1 MYKFLEQT
9 VAGYMT
15 RAVRTVTRERTV
27 RELSDMFERDDF
39 NSYPVEED
47 GQVIGIVT
55 KFDLLKCF
63 IFTPSQMIPPYEQ
76 LMSRTVGDV
85 MTSEFIYVRTDTK
98 LTRVLQLMVDHR
110 IRSVPAIDDEHRL
123 AGIIARR
130 DVLRALADCADE
142 VVVQIQRLASG
153 LAQLSP
159 DRKRRIGFA
168 KPLITD
174 VKNRLPARFPDPKS
188 ARPFERV
195 DLDQIASRATV
206 IV

>member
-1 MYKFLEQT
+1 MALYKFLEQT

-15 RAVRTVTRERTV
+15 RTAKTVTRDRTV

-39 NSYPVEED
+39 SSYPVEED

-63 IFTPSQMIPPYEQ
+63 IFTPSTMVPPYEQ

-130 DVLRALADCADE
+130 DVLKALADC
-142 VVVQIQRLASG
+142 SG
-153 LAQLSP
+153 S
-159 DRKRRIGFA
+159 
-168 KPLITD
+168 
-174 VKNRLPARFPDPKS
+174 
-188 ARPFERV
+188 
-195 DLDQIASRATV
+195 
-206 IV
+206 